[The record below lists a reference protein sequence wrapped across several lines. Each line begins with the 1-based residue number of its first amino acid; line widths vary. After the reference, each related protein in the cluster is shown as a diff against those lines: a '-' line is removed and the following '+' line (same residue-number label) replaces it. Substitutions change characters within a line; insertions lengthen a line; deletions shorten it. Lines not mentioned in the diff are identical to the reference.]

1 MKKLLT
7 IDEAVEY
14 LRVSKPLIYKLTSQ
28 KQIPYIKIGA
38 RIVFD
43 LERLNNWL
51 VSNAVEPRK
60 TYVQPES
67 A

>member
-1 MKKLLT
+1 MKELLT
-7 IDEAVEY
+7 IEEAVKY

-28 KQIPYIKIGA
+28 KLIPFIKIGT

-51 VSNAVEPRK
+51 LSNAVEPRE
-60 TYVQPES
+60 TYVTEKTD
-67 A
+67 